1 MNFAQKLRKKNFRS
15 LRSRRFT
22 QCGLAYPNCWCIGT
36 TYLILK
42 IFLLM
47 PGTTT
52 FFQNVS
58 RKYSLVR
65 GRSVRQGSQPARD
78 LIGQMPK
85 EKEACE
91 RKKSSVPCACGA
103 RLQPTLPMTSLA
115 VKICNFER
123 NFLKC
128 CVPWLRQK
136 LSFQQNLEV
145 KFTVTVDNYQR
156 QCRFMATFSEMLRT
170 VASPWV
176 PRPPFLFVN
185 ILRSLRVPGANI
197 NTVPNSAVG

>member
-1 MNFAQKLRKKNFRS
+1 M
-15 LRSRRFT
+15 
-22 QCGLAYPNCWCIGT
+22 
-36 TYLILK
+36 
-42 IFLLM
+42 FLESI
-47 PGTTT
+47 T
-52 FFQNVS
+52 
-58 RKYSLVR
+58 LVR
-65 GRSVRQGSQPARD
+65 GRSVRQGSQPECD
-78 LIGQMPK
+78 IIGQMPK

-91 RKKSSVPCACGA
+91 RRKVAYRACGA

-115 VKICNFER
+115 VKMCNFER
-123 NFLKC
+123 SFLKC
-128 CVPWLRQK
+128 CAPWLRQK

-145 KFTVTVDNYQR
+145 KFTVTVDNYQL
-156 QCRFMATFSEMLRT
+156 QCRFMAAFSEMLRT

>member
-1 MNFAQKLRKKNFRS
+1 M
-15 LRSRRFT
+15 
-22 QCGLAYPNCWCIGT
+22 
-36 TYLILK
+36 
-42 IFLLM
+42 FLESI
-47 PGTTT
+47 T
-52 FFQNVS
+52 
-58 RKYSLVR
+58 LVR
-65 GRSVRQGSQPARD
+65 GRSVRQGSQPECD

-115 VKICNFER
+115 VKMCNFER
-123 NFLKC
+123 NFLEC

-185 ILRSLRVPGANI
+185 ILRCLVQLSIQCRTPQ
-197 NTVPNSAVG
+197 